1 MGGIGRGI
9 SAALLLTT
17 VVSLSVWG
25 LDCKRPGV
33 KKPRPTR
40 PTKTRPA
47 RADPTP
53 VYNDDY
59 AAALGAADMF
69 CQAWKTR
76 DLYGGQAV
84 LSARMKAGATPEHI
98 RNIIMGRVNPSHA
111 AYEIFGGSRLD
122 DGRIAFS
129 LRLLYRYAGRN
140 YNRIE
145 APLKRIV
152 IARDKA
158 GQWKVDDFPVP

>member
-9 SAALLLTT
+9 PATLLLTA
-17 VVSLSVWG
+17 VISLPVWPLG
-25 LDCKRPGV
+25 CKRPGV

-40 PTKTRPA
+40 PAKTRPA
-47 RADPTP
+47 RAAPRP
-53 VYNDDY
+53 VYDDDY

-76 DLYGGQAV
+76 DLHGGQV
-84 LSARMKAGATPEHI
+84 LLSARMKAGATPEQI
-98 RNIIMGRVNPSHA
+98 RNIIMGRANPSHA
-111 AYEIFGGSRLD
+111 AYEIFGGRRLD

-129 LRLLYRYAGRN
+129 LRLFYRYAGRN

-145 APLKRIV
+145 APLQRIV
-152 IARDKA
+152 IARDEA
-158 GQWKVDDFPVP
+158 GQWKVDDLPVP